1 MTMVYN
7 EITGQLEDDG
17 TGVNYDMPDL
27 NNNNSGT
34 GTYTGTDGYT
44 YIGNGVWVDAKGNPV
59 TSPNTGTPVTNGG
72 TIEANAGATPGSTAG
87 GGNNNLSLSG
97 ISSLLN
103 GTSSYGALGQL
114 AGIMGISGLLN
125 SLLGTSSTSTPKGYQ
140 GSIPK
145 YTAVRQ
151 QLPVPDRSQRRPG
164 SGGITYFSPMQYL
177 TPGQAAAPV
186 DTTVNQIAKVP
197 SGATLTGTGTEK
209 NPYFY
214 QAPPL
219 DQQDPNVAYLMAAG
233 YDPKSDAPV
242 KAAQGGIMSLG
253 GYSAGGRLLNGPGD
267 GVSDS
272 IPATIGNKQP
282 ARLAD
287 GEFVVDARTVSELGN
302 GSTKAGAQK
311 LYQMMSRVHGAR
323 KKAGRGT
330 DSKADKYLPA

>member
-1 MTMVYN
+1 MTMVFN

-17 TGVNYDMPDL
+17 TGTSYNTPDL
-27 NNNNSGT
+27 TNQTSGT
-34 GTYTGTDGYT
+34 GTYNSTDGYV
-44 YIGNGVWVDAKGNPV
+44 YLGNGVWADAQGNPV
-59 TSPNTGTPVTNGG
+59 TNPNASTPVTNGG
-72 TIEANAGATPGSTAG
+72 TIEVNAGATPGSTSG
-87 GGNNNLSLSG
+87 TGSGTGLSISG
-97 ISSLLN
+97 ITSLLN

-125 SLLGTSSTSTPKGYQ
+125 SLLGTSSTSAPKGYQ

-145 YTAVRQ
+145 YTAVRE

-177 TPGQAAAPV
+177 PAEHTFAAP
-186 DTTVNQIAKVP
+186 
-197 SGATLTGTGTEK
+197 
-209 NPYFY
+209 
-214 QAPPL
+214 
-219 DQQDPNVAYLMAAG
+219 AA
-233 YDPKSDAPV
+233 STPV
-242 KAAQGGIMSLG
+242 QAAQGGIMSLG
-253 GYSAGGRLLNGPGD
+253 GYSDGGRMLSGPGD

-272 IPATIGNKQP
+272 IPATIGNKRP

-302 GSTKAGAQK
+302 GSSKAGAQK
-311 LYQMMSRVHGAR
+311 LYQMMARVHGAR